1 MDDLSSSRAGA
12 LALVGG
18 DLALDFVNT
27 CSARGLPAFREHLA
41 RPEHVAEWAG
51 HAKVLPP
58 ADALW
63 LAGAVRVDAPLGER
77 LLQQALAQRDDIHAI
92 AAEIAGGRCASPKP
106 VERLAR
112 VHASALAQATL
123 TQLGGNFGW
132 TWPLRAAPVEAV
144 LGPVSLSAL
153 ALLQQADL
161 GRVKQCPGENCGWLF
176 FDATKNGSRR
186 WCEMEVCG
194 NRAKQKRFA
203 RRRPR

>member
-1 MDDLSSSRAGA
+1 MDYPSPSHAGA

-27 CSARGLPAFREHLA
+27 CSARGLPVFREHLQ
-41 RPEHVAEWAG
+41 RPEHVAQWAE

-58 ADALW
+58 NDALW
-63 LAGAVRVDAPLGER
+63 LADAVQADAPLGDR

-92 AAEIAGGRCASPKP
+92 AAEIAAGRRASPAP

-112 VHASALAQATL
+112 VHASALARATL
-123 TQLGGNFGW
+123 TPLGKNFGW
-132 TWPLRAAPVEAV
+132 TWPARDAPIEAV

-203 RRRPR
+203 RMHPR